1 MLCTKM
7 FRHTAGV
14 STVILDLSCA
24 CAAGCCAQWFLLWRC
39 ADPIGRR
46 VRSHV
51 PQRLREGGEA
61 TQRRTTAAEGAGATE
76 GNRGERKVLPTLRV
90 KRNLGDKI
98 DKLGWIKYEKLICS
112 PFLNTDTELL

>member
-1 MLCTKM
+1 MQNR
-7 FRHTAGV
+7 FQYTAGV
-14 STVILDLSCA
+14 SAVFILDLSCV

-39 ADPIGRR
+39 ADPVGRR

-61 TQRRTTAAEGAGATE
+61 TQRRTTAAEGAGAAE
-76 GNRGERKVLPTLRV
+76 GNRGEGKVLPTLRV

-98 DKLGWIKYEKLICS
+98 DKLG
-112 PFLNTDTELL
+112 